1 MNGTGRTHFPHL
13 TAAALWLLLWGNPAQ
28 AGDSLVVRF
37 LYAFGKEGGEPGQF
51 RSPSALSIDPEG
63 ALYLA
68 DAGNNRIQ
76 KLSVT
81 GEVLAMTGGFGWGI
95 NQFHRPADLCAENG
109 LDLYVADYEN
119 RRIIRCD
126 RDLHW
131 IDAYYYPAG
140 TDDKLNLGFPAGIAL
155 SIHNDLFVTDAEN
168 LRVLR
173 LNGLREA
180 VYSFGDFSE
189 GEGELAEPQKITI
202 DREDRILVSDRLRS
216 GIVVFDYFGNYLHEI
231 GAGVLKEPAGLQTA
245 RNGALFVADTGRD
258 QVLVFSQSGALLA
271 AIGSAGDKLGALA
284 NPIDVAV
291 SGDRLFVAEAGN
303 HRIQVFELQWLQIP

>member
-1 MNGTGRTHFPHL
+1 MNGTVRIFYPLL
-13 TAAALWLLLWGNPAQ
+13 TAAALCLLPGGGPAW
-28 AGDSLVVRF
+28 AGDSLAVRL
-37 LYAFGKEGGEPGQF
+37 LYVFGKEGGEPGQF
-51 RSPSALSIDPEG
+51 RLPSALSIDPEG

-76 KLSVT
+76 KLSAT
-81 GEVLAMTGGFGWGI
+81 GSVLAMTGGFGWGI

-126 RDLHW
+126 RELHW
-131 IDAYYYPAG
+131 IDAYYYPG
-140 TDDKLNLGFPAGIAL
+140 GEDGKLNLGFPAGISL

-189 GEGELAEPQKITI
+189 GEGELAEPQKIAI
-202 DREDRILVSDRLRS
+202 DREERILVSDRLR
-216 GIVVFDYFGNYLHEI
+216 GCVVVYDYFGNYLHEI

-258 QVLVFSQSGALLA
+258 QVLVFAQNGALLA
-271 AIGSAGDKLGALA
+271 VIGSAGDKLGALA
-284 NPIDVAV
+284 NPVDVAV
-291 SGDRLFVAEAGN
+291 SGDRLYVVEAGN
-303 HRIQVFELQWLQIP
+303 HRIQVFELQWLQIH